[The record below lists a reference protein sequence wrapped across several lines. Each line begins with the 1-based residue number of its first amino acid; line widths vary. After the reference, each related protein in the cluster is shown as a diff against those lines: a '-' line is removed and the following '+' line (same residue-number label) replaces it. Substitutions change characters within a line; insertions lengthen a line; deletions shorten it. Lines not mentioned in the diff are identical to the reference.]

1 MVAVDTNVIVRL
13 IARDDARQVA
23 SGESFIEPGIWVST
37 LALAKAMWVLASVY
51 DHTSSE
57 IAGAIEMLMNNP
69 RVTLQ
74 DADAIAAALE
84 VFRTRPSLGFTDC
97 VVLELARKAGHLP
110 LGTFDR
116 GLARIDGTERL

>member
-1 MVAVDTNVIVRL
+1 
-13 IARDDARQVA
+13 
-23 SGESFIEPGIWVST
+23 
-37 LALAKAMWVLASVY
+37 MWVLASVY